1 VLVLASSS
9 PRRKEILA
17 AAGLSFVARPSHIP
31 EERLDGE
38 SPEDYVHRLAEQ
50 KAEAVPAGPGEV
62 VLGADTIV
70 VLDCHVLEKPLDAS
84 DARRMLKLLSGV
96 EHQVITGICVRNSS
110 AKITDRAVT
119 KVRFVRLTDAE
130 IDDYVATG
138 EPMDKAGGYAIQGRA
153 SIFVERIEG
162 CFYNVMG
169 LPIALVYQHLKAF
182 DYP

>member
-1 VLVLASSS
+1 
-9 PRRKEILA
+9 
-17 AAGLSFVARPSHIP
+17 
-31 EERLDGE
+31 
-38 SPEDYVHRLAEQ
+38 
-50 KAEAVPAGPGEV
+50 
-62 VLGADTIV
+62 
-70 VLDCHVLEKPLDAS
+70 
-84 DARRMLKLLSGV
+84 
-96 EHQVITGICVRNSS
+96 VRNSS